1 MLYVY
6 TDWYNVQC
14 VATTYKLFDKI
25 LMYNDYIKTI
35 TTILLLLTTNTML
48 LYMVLQLVVPWWFT
62 YRPLHIPSED
72 GTIADPLPEN

>member
-1 MLYVY
+1 MYMLYVY

-48 LYMVLQLVVPWWFT
+48 LYMVLQLVVP
-62 YRPLHIPSED
+62 
-72 GTIADPLPEN
+72 